1 MAQQASDQVREFW
14 ALPEA
19 APNLAHTILAAQIL
33 YENALV
39 MLVAGKARPYVS
51 GTAGSTMLGW
61 SRNHYEAPSGADL
74 VLSNDSPAVF
84 KRGVA
89 ACAGKTGDLP
99 TDLLVGKAVYFDDS
113 SSTVKA
119 TAAANDLSGTLRA
132 IKDGLFYVEI

>member
-1 MAQQASDQVREFW
+1 MAQQTADQLRTFW

-19 APNLAHTILAAQIL
+19 APNAATTILAAQVL
-33 YENALV
+33 YENALC

-51 GTAGSTMLGW
+51 GTAGSTMLGF

-74 VLSNDSPAVF
+74 VLSNDAPAIF

-89 ACAGKTGDLP
+89 ECAGKAGDLP
-99 TDLLVGKAVYFDDS
+99 TQLLIGKAVAFDDS
-113 SSTVKA
+113 SGTVKA
-119 TAAANDLSGTLRA
+119 TAAANDLTGILRE